1 MTFSLPFKLD
11 LGGNDN
17 AKGVT
22 LALSSGLFIGAS
34 FIIKKKGLQAAGN
47 SGGQRAA
54 DGGFA
59 YLREPLWWLGLI
71 TMIGGE
77 AANFAAYAYAP
88 AIVVTPLGATTII
101 VTALLAWCMLGERL
115 HECGILGCLMCVLGS
130 VVLVSFAPEEGE
142 LHSMEEIWALATQ
155 PQFLTYCAV
164 VVALSVLISF
174 RCGRYGETNVLVYI
188 SICSLMGSLSVV
200 SCKALGIALKL
211 TFKGYNQLGKS
222 PTYVFVGAVAVC
234 VATQMNYLNK
244 ALDTFNTALVSSVY
258 YVFFTVSVITAS
270 TIMYKDWERNT
281 AEMISG
287 QLFGFLL
294 IVGGVWSLNA
304 TRDGAAA
311 FADFARG
318 VRAAAGALL
327 AEWPPWTRRKELE
340 RRGGRFE
347 PVGAEAAGSDD
358 EEEAEAGRR
367 RGRDDG
373 DDGAGALRRQGAPAA
388 AANGVEIG

>member
-211 TFKGYNQLGKS
+211 TFKGHNQLGKS

-258 YVFFTVSVITAS
+258 YVFFTFEDEPIWVAWQFLENGTLD
-270 TIMYKDWERNT
+270 TY
-281 AEMISG
+281 SG
-287 QLFGFLL
+287 
-294 IVGGVWSLNA
+294 SLPLPGIPGLN
-304 TRDGAAA
+304 GAVP
-311 FADFARG
+311 RESSG
-318 VRAAAGALL
+318 ESGN
-327 AEWPPWTRRKELE
+327 
-340 RRGGRFE
+340 
-347 PVGAEAAGSDD
+347 GSNVTKGQ
-358 EEEAEAGRR
+358 A
-367 RGRDDG
+367 
-373 DDGAGALRRQGAPAA
+373 
-388 AANGVEIG
+388 

>member
-211 TFKGYNQLGKS
+211 TFKGHNQLAKRE
-222 PTYVFVGAVAVC
+222 TYVFVGAVAVC

-358 EEEAEAGRR
+358 DEEAEAGRR

>member
-1 MTFSLPFKLD
+1 MTISLPFKLD

-47 SGGQRAA
+47 SGGQRVA

-211 TFKGYNQLGKS
+211 TFKGHNQLAKRE
-222 PTYVFVGAVAVC
+222 TYVFVFAVVVC
-234 VATQMNYLNK
+234 IATQMNYLNK
-244 ALDTFNTALVSSVY
+244 ALDTFNTAMVSSIY
-258 YVFFTVSVITAS
+258 YVFFTVCTISAS
-270 TIMYKDWERNT
+270 TIMYKDWENLP
-281 AEMISG
+281 AHAIG
-287 QLFGFLL
+287 AQLASLL
-294 IVGGVWSLNA
+294 VLMLGVYVLQA
-304 TRDGAAA
+304 TKDTKPGC
-311 FADFARG
+311 
-318 VRAAAGALL
+318 AAGRTAILVGSVASTKEVAEYVHLL
-327 AEWPPWTRRKELE
+327 PGCKPGDEGGTEGP
-340 RRGGRFE
+340 RRGGGGDE
-347 PVGAEAAGSDD
+347 SDGSSCESD
-358 EEEAEAGRR
+358 
-367 RGRDDG
+367 
-373 DDGAGALRRQGAPAA
+373 
-388 AANGVEIG
+388 VV

>member
-211 TFKGYNQLGKS
+211 TFKGHNQLGKS

-258 YVFFTVSVITAS
+258 YVFFTVSHH
-270 TIMYKDWERNT
+270 
-281 AEMISG
+281 
-287 QLFGFLL
+287 
-294 IVGGVWSLNA
+294 GVDDHVQGLGEPA
-304 TRDGAAA
+304 GARDRRAARLA
-311 FADFARG
+311 PRAHARRLRAAGDEGHEAG
-318 VRAAAGALL
+318 VR
-327 AEWPPWTRRKELE
+327 RRPHRHP
-340 RRGGRFE
+340 RRLRRVDEGGRRVR
-347 PVGAEAAGSDD
+347 PPAARLQT
-358 EEEAEAGRR
+358 RR
-367 RGRDDG
+367 RGRHRG
-373 DDGAGALRRQGAPAA
+373 AA
-388 AANGVEIG
+388 ARRRRRRVRRLVVRERCRLEQAHYVAIEFGQKPQPPSPP